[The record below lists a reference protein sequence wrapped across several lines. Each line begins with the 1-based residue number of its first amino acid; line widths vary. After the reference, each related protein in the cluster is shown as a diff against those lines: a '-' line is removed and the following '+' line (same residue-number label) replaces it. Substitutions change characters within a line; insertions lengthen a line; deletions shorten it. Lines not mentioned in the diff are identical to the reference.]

1 MKQNRQALAM
11 TKSFSFLILRKR
23 KIQTQI
29 ESTRESTTEWK
40 LGSNL
45 KRSRSKANRPEGR
58 FPNSEAEGKASV
70 TGLIRETAGESGSRK
85 TDKVVYRGSEWL
97 GNEVR
102 GVQSGNKSCQMG

>member
-58 FPNSEAEGKASV
+58 FPNSEAEGKPSV
-70 TGLIRETAGESGSRK
+70 TGLIREAAGESGSRK
-85 TDKVVYRGSEWL
+85 TDKVVY
-97 GNEVR
+97 
-102 GVQSGNKSCQMG
+102 